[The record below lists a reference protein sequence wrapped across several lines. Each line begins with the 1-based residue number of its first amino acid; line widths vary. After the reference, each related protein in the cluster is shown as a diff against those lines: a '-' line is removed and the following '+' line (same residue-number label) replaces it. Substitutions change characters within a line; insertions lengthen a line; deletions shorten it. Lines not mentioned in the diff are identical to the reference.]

1 MEAPAPSTATTT
13 TTLTS
18 HPTTTLQESWTSSD
32 MVDCI
37 LSYTATALVEAL
49 LTPGGGNGSA
59 AMLDALRA
67 DPRASAQLLVL
78 ALAGAS
84 ATASCALALLLQQ
97 HRLLWLLL
105 PERGRLLQHLLAAP
119 GQLTRCLP
127 G

>member
-13 TTLTS
+13 PTLTS
-18 HPTTTLQESWTSSD
+18 HPATTLQESWTSSD

-78 ALAGAS
+78 AHLYARADSYSLAWLRS
-84 ATASCALALLLQQ
+84 VLL
-97 HRLLWLLL
+97 RPW
-105 PERGRLLQHLLAAP
+105 
-119 GQLTRCLP
+119 
-127 G
+127 